1 MRTIRRFTQLVLTM
15 IGGAIVIVAVY
26 QIDSI
31 YQRALVAALGLLV
44 MELGVWQV
52 TRAFFP
58 NEREYKPLRD
68 ETDYFLGLVRR
79 LNRSAL
85 LARDG
90 NPSADREMEELQA
103 DMHHSVDRMR
113 RLAGFTQE
121 ELGLSGAPERP
132 PERSRKESK
141 IA

>member
-1 MRTIRRFTQLVLTM
+1 MRTIRRFTQLVLTL
-15 IGGAIVIVAVY
+15 IGGAIVIIAVY

-79 LNRSAL
+79 LNRSAIL
-85 LARDG
+85 GRDG
-90 NPSADREMEELQA
+90 SVSADREMEDLQA
-103 DMHHSVDRMR
+103 EMHHSVDRMR

-121 ELGLSGAPERP
+121 ELGLSGAPELAR
-132 PERSRKESK
+132 ESSLKESK

>member
-1 MRTIRRFTQLVLTM
+1 MRTIRRFTQLVLTLV
-15 IGGAIVIVAVY
+15 GGAIVILAVY
-26 QIDSI
+26 QIESI

-58 NEREYKPLRD
+58 NEREFKPLRD

-85 LARDG
+85 LVREG
-90 NPSADREMEELQA
+90 NPGAASEVEELQA
-103 DMHHSVDRMR
+103 EMHHSVDRMR
-113 RLAGFTQE
+113 RLAGYTAE
-121 ELGLSGAPERP
+121 ELGLSGAA
-132 PERSRKESK
+132 PERSRESRTESK